1 MKFAPKLQIHTA
13 TKNPM
18 PFQFSLI
25 FVVASIALWAAVTP
39 CPAQNIAKALPLE
52 PETPLQKATGKPRL
66 NLNTDGRAPEPLG
79 EPAAKPELKAGW
91 QTQKE
96 ARTFTLSVP
105 APRGLIVD
113 RHGVPLAQCRVAQH
127 LALNFPFLGAKAT
140 DAQILE
146 YAAQR
151 VTDANHVLRKNWNL
165 PQDRVLQH
173 YKNRR
178 WLPLVFSISDGINE
192 ELTPEQQE
200 KIKPYLKSG
209 GGLMLQPAY
218 LRVYPK
224 GAFASHI
231 IGYTG
236 KTRPLPLG
244 PIQDGDT
251 MFEEQEGREGLE
263 KSYDRDLQ
271 GKPGSINI
279 LFNPD
284 GTKVKEEILRRP
296 VPGNNVVTTLDYN
309 FQKYAEN
316 ALARHTTGGAMVIL
330 DIRTGEIL
338 AMASYPLYDLNLFI
352 PGITL
357 QNFQQLSED
366 KRLPLFARAF
376 RGEYPPASTFKVVV
390 SLAGL
395 ESGAIT
401 PRTAYDCSS
410 SLQVGDRVFHNW
422 AKEGEGEMNVVSAI
436 KRSCNTWFYQA
447 GLATGAAPITAMA
460 LRLGFGERTGIP
472 LAAEAPGFVPTDAW
486 LMQHL
491 GHKMLGGD
499 IANLSI
505 GQGRTLVTPLQAAQA
520 MAAVADSANIP
531 QVRLI
536 KQVQDINDRVLQAF
550 APAVRRKVDL
560 KQLARDTVVKGMI
573 AVVNGENGTGHAAAI
588 DDKYHCTIAGKTGTA
603 QWKPNES
610 RNLAWFTGFLPV
622 EDPLYAYAVVY
633 EGQPGEEI
641 SGGKKA
647 APIVHEVFENI
658 FKNAPSDDPLIKLAE
673 TSKGAKKAI
682 TVTEEDEQADTSTKA
697 DPTETGTPIS
707 QPPPQQEERKSVG
720 GFFRRLFGKQ

>member
-1 MKFAPKLQIHTA
+1 MISAAVYAAMLG
-13 TKNPM
+13 
-18 PFQFSLI
+18 
-25 FVVASIALWAAVTP
+25 AVTP
-39 CPAQNIAKALPLE
+39 ASAQNIAKALPVDQE
-52 PETPLQKATGKPRL
+52 PAAKEPPKKPRL
-66 NLNTDGRAPEPLG
+66 DLSGVGRGSEPLVAPET
-79 EPAAKPELKAGW
+79 KPELKAGW
-91 QTQKE
+91 QTQIQ

-113 RHGVPLAQCRVAQH
+113 RHGVPLAQCRVVQH
-127 LALNFPFLGAKAT
+127 LALNFPFLGDKAS

-151 VTDANHVLRKNWNL
+151 VADANRTLHKNWNL
-165 PQDRVLQH
+165 PQERVLQH

-178 WLPLVFSISDGINE
+178 WLPLVFSISDGLNE
-192 ELTPEQQE
+192 ELNPEQQE
-200 KIKPYLKSG
+200 KIKPYIKQG
-209 GGLMLQPAY
+209 GGLMFQPAY
-218 LRVYPK
+218 LRTYPK

-244 PIQDGDT
+244 PIQDGDA

-263 KSYDRDLQ
+263 KSFDRDLQ

-284 GTKVKEEILRRP
+284 GTKMKEEVLRRP
-296 VPGNNVVTTLDYN
+296 IPGNNVVTTLDYN

-316 ALARHTTGGAMVIL
+316 ALAKHTTGGAMVIL

-338 AMASYPLYDLNLFI
+338 AMASFPLFDLNLFI
-352 PGITL
+352 PGVTTQNL
-357 QNFQQLSED
+357 QRLSQD
-366 KRLPLFARAF
+366 KTLPLFARAF

-401 PRTAYDCSS
+401 PRTAFECSS

-422 AKEGEGEMNVVSAI
+422 NKEGEGEMNVVSAI

-499 IANLSI
+499 IANLS
-505 GQGRTLVTPLQAAQA
+505 
-520 MAAVADSANIP
+520 
-531 QVRLI
+531 
-536 KQVQDINDRVLQAF
+536 
-550 APAVRRKVDL
+550 
-560 KQLARDTVVKGMI
+560 
-573 AVVNGENGTGHAAAI
+573 
-588 DDKYHCTIAGKTGTA
+588 
-603 QWKPNES
+603 
-610 RNLAWFTGFLPV
+610 
-622 EDPLYAYAVVY
+622 
-633 EGQPGEEI
+633 
-641 SGGKKA
+641 
-647 APIVHEVFENI
+647 
-658 FKNAPSDDPLIKLAE
+658 
-673 TSKGAKKAI
+673 
-682 TVTEEDEQADTSTKA
+682 
-697 DPTETGTPIS
+697 
-707 QPPPQQEERKSVG
+707 
-720 GFFRRLFGKQ
+720 

>member
-1 MKFAPKLQIHTA
+1 MR
-13 TKNPM
+13 
-18 PFQFSLI
+18 FQFHSMSVAASAALLI
-25 FVVASIALWAAVTP
+25 ISAPVG
-39 CPAQNIAKALPLE
+39 AQNIPKAMPLE
-52 PETPLQKATGKPRL
+52 PEAVAKEAPKKPRL
-66 NLNTDGRAPEPLG
+66 NLNTNGRGPEPLT
-79 EPAAKPELKAGW
+79 EPQVKPELKAGW

-96 ARTFTLSVP
+96 ARTFTLSIP

-113 RHGVPLAQCRVAQH
+113 RHGVPLAQCRVAKY
-127 LALNFPFLGAKAT
+127 LALNFPFLGDKAT

-151 VTDANHVLRKNWNL
+151 VADANHVLHKNWNL
-165 PQDRVLQH
+165 SQERVVQH

-178 WLPLVFSISDGINE
+178 WLPLVFSISDGLNE
-192 ELTPEQQE
+192 ELNEEQQE
-200 KIKPYLKSG
+200 KIKPYIKQG
-209 GGLMLQPAY
+209 GGLMLQSAY
-218 LRVYPK
+218 LRTYPK

-244 PIQDGDT
+244 PIQDGDS

-263 KSYDRDLQ
+263 KSFDRDLQ
-271 GKPGSINI
+271 GKPGSVNI
-279 LFNPD
+279 LYNPD
-284 GTKVKEEILRRP
+284 GTKMKEEFLRRP

-352 PGITL
+352 PGITT
-357 QNFQQLSED
+357 QNFQRLSQD
-366 KRLPLFARAF
+366 KTLPLFARSF

-390 SLAGL
+390 ALAGL
-395 ESGAIT
+395 EGGTIT
-401 PRTAYDCSS
+401 PRTAFDCSS

-460 LRLGFGERTGIP
+460 IRMGFGERTGIP

-520 MAAVADSANIP
+520 MAAIADSVNIP

-560 KQLARDTVVKGMI
+560 NSLARDTVVKGMI

-588 DDKYHCTIAGKTGTA
+588 DDKYHCKIAGKTGTA

-658 FKNAPSDDPLIKLAE
+658 FKHAPADDPLVLLAQSNKE
-673 TSKGAKKAI
+673 AKKAI
-682 TVTEEDEQADTSTKA
+682 KVTDEDEQADTAAKPDTA
-697 DPTETGTPIS
+697 ETGTPIT
-707 QPPPQQEERKSVG
+707 QPPPPQEERKGVG

>member
-1 MKFAPKLQIHTA
+1 
-13 TKNPM
+13 M
-18 PFQFSLI
+18 PFQFHLMS
-25 FVVASIALWAAVTP
+25 VVASAAMLVAVTP
-39 CPAQNIAKALPLE
+39 CHAQNIARALPVE
-52 PETPLQKATGKPRL
+52 PEAAPRDLPRKLPVNLSATGQE
-66 NLNTDGRAPEPLG
+66 AEPLT
-79 EPAAKPELKAGW
+79 EPQAKPELKAGW

-113 RHGVPLAQCRVAQH
+113 RHGMPLAQCRVAQH

-140 DAQILE
+140 DAQILA
-146 YAAQR
+146 YATQR
-151 VTDANHVLRKNWNL
+151 VADANRVLHKNWNL
-165 PQDRVLQH
+165 SQDRVLQH

-192 ELTPEQQE
+192 ELSPEQQE
-200 KIKPYLKSG
+200 KIIPYIKQG
-209 GGLMLQPAY
+209 GGLMMQPAY

-263 KSYDRDLQ
+263 KSFDRDLQ
-271 GKPGSINI
+271 GKPGAINI

-284 GTKVKEEILRRP
+284 GTKMKEEILRRP

-316 ALARHTTGGAMVIL
+316 ALAKHTTGGAMVIL
-330 DIRTGEIL
+330 DIKTGEIL
-338 AMASYPLYDLNLFI
+338 AMASFPLYDLNLFI
-352 PGITL
+352 PGITT
-357 QNFQQLSED
+357 QNFQRLSQD
-366 KRLPLFARAF
+366 KGLPLFARSF

-395 ESGAIT
+395 ESGAIS

-422 AKEGEGEMNVVSAI
+422 NKEGEGEMNVVSAI

-447 GLATGAAPITAMA
+447 GLATGATPIAAMA
-460 LRLGFGERTGIP
+460 TRLGFGERTGIP
-472 LAAEAPGFVPTDAW
+472 LAAEAPGFVPTDSW
-486 LMQHL
+486 FMQHL

-499 IANLSI
+499 IANFSI

-536 KQVQDINDRVLQAF
+536 KQVQDINDRVLQTF

-573 AVVNGENGTGHAAAI
+573 AVVNGENGTGQAAAI
-588 DDKYHCTIAGKTGTA
+588 DAKYHCKIAGKTGTA
-603 QWKPNES
+603 QWKPNEN

-647 APIVHEVFENI
+647 APIIHEVFENI
-658 FKNAPSDDPLIKLAE
+658 FKNAPPDEPLVMLAQ
-673 TSKGAKKAI
+673 SNKDAKKA
-682 TVTEEDEQADTSTKA
+682 VAVSEDDEQADTSVKSN
-697 DPTETGTPIS
+697 PEETGTPIS
-707 QPPPQQEERKSVG
+707 QPPAPQEERKSVG
-720 GFFRRLFGKQ
+720 GFFRKLFGKQ